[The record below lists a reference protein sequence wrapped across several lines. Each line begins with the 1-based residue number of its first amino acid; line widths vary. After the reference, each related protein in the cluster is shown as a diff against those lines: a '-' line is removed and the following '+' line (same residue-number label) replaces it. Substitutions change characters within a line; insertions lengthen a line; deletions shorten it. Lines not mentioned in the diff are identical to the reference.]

1 MLVEGK
7 ECHTAQELTDAGINS
22 WTAIEDN
29 QYTTD
34 GAHSYCL
41 LSAPVPDAYLY
52 QTIKGLPAGTYKVT
66 VDMNVTYDGGCSR
79 LTGQRL
85 LVNNVAQYYGKPE
98 YYIASELDKLH
109 PEEVS
114 RSFAGYDEVNSNNT
128 GVSGDMG
135 NMSTLTVEVTIGKDE
150 ELTLGVRT
158 DNNKVAM
165 NRNYEENWWDCT
177 GRYKLDNF
185 RLYCVSLDATGISSV
200 NNETSDAFVYNLMGV
215 KVNPTTVR
223 GLYIMNGKK
232 YIGR

>member
-1 MLVEGK
+1 
-7 ECHTAQELTDAGINS
+7 
-22 WTAIEDN
+22 
-29 QYTTD
+29 
-34 GAHSYCL
+34 
-41 LSAPVPDAYLY
+41 
-52 QTIKGLPAGTYKVT
+52 
-66 VDMNVTYDGGCSR
+66 
-79 LTGQRL
+79 
-85 LVNNVAQYYGKPE
+85 
-98 YYIASELDKLH
+98 
-109 PEEVS
+109 
-114 RSFAGYDEVNSNNT
+114 
-128 GVSGDMG
+128 MG

-185 RLYCVSLDATGISSV
+185 RLYCVSLDATGISSL

-223 GLYIMNGKK
+223 GLYIRNGKK

>member
-1 MLVEGK
+1 
-7 ECHTAQELTDAGINS
+7 
-22 WTAIEDN
+22 
-29 QYTTD
+29 
-34 GAHSYCL
+34 
-41 LSAPVPDAYLY
+41 
-52 QTIKGLPAGTYKVT
+52 
-66 VDMNVTYDGGCSR
+66 
-79 LTGQRL
+79 
-85 LVNNVAQYYGKPE
+85 
-98 YYIASELDKLH
+98 
-109 PEEVS
+109 
-114 RSFAGYDEVNSNNT
+114 
-128 GVSGDMG
+128 MG

-200 NNETSDAFVYNLMGV
+200 KNVTSDAFVYNLMGV
-215 KVNPTTVR
+215 KVNPTTVS